1 MKTID
6 RCVVAFTLVT
16 TSALTL
22 GCASAVPAVRLSP
35 NAAEVAWAGNSA
47 SVRRTHTGVRVVAA
61 LEHPDARVGVDIQN
75 GRAERVEVES
85 RGIALSVGHAGD
97 AEMCGPSEP

>member
-6 RCVVAFTLVT
+6 RCVAFVLM

-35 NAAEVAWAGNSA
+35 SSAEVAWAGNSA
-47 SVRRTHTGVRVVAA
+47 SVHRTERGVRVAAA
-61 LEHPDARVGVDIQN
+61 LESPDARVAVDLQH
-75 GRAERVEVES
+75 GKPERVEVES
-85 RGIALSVGHAGD
+85 QGIALSVGHAGV
-97 AEMCGPSEP
+97 AEMCGPSEE